1 MSSSADQSQRA
12 EAAPASAGASEQ
24 TAASSKPELP
34 PLTPAE
40 FRAYNRLAE
49 HMDYFHEHFRRSW
62 AILYSA
68 ASTGKRPAGMSM
80 KQLLDEG
87 LSLIKYL
94 ETHHGIE
101 ESFFFPILARKMPQF
116 RATGGKSELLKQHQQ
131 IHAGMDLLEDYIRK
145 VKNRETELDMSVLKE
160 KMDSW
165 GEVLHKHLDQEVET
179 LGAENMR
186 KYWTMDEI
194 RTIPI

>member
-1 MSSSADQSQRA
+1 M
-12 EAAPASAGASEQ
+12 
-24 TAASSKPELP
+24 
-34 PLTPAE
+34 
-40 FRAYNRLAE
+40 
-49 HMDYFHEHFRRSW
+49 
-62 AILYSA
+62 
-68 ASTGKRPAGMSM
+68 
-80 KQLLDEG
+80 
-87 LSLIKYL
+87 IKYL

-116 RATGGKSELLKQHQQ
+116 RATGGKSELLKQHQL

-165 GEVLHKHLDQEVET
+165 GDVLHKHLEQEVAT

-186 KYWTMDEI
+186 KYWTIDEI
-194 RTIPI
+194 KTIPI